1 MCIRSVTSRSVST
14 KSVFNHNL
22 IRKGTSDENCQP
34 MKYLEYNFVR
44 KHKQIDVFQ
53 GFNESVGMIK
63 DSTRILHLI
72 IEHELCQEKGGVG
85 VLNQVSRYHGCP
97 PLDV

>member
-1 MCIRSVTSRSVST
+1 
-14 KSVFNHNL
+14 
-22 IRKGTSDENCQP
+22 
-34 MKYLEYNFVR
+34 MKNFEYNLVR
-44 KHKQIDVFQ
+44 KHKQIDLVQ

-63 DSTRILHLI
+63 DSNMILHLI

-85 VLNQVSRYHGCP
+85 VLNQVSKYHGCP